1 MHGRKGI
8 RMTRLTD
15 RGRIVVS
22 VVVTVPLAVAL
33 WASPWNMWNDTP
45 IMQFDTAT
53 CDSSIVTDIGS
64 DGLWG

>member
-15 RGRIVVS
+15 RGRVVVS

-33 WASPWNMWNDTP
+33 WASPWNMWHDTP
-45 IMQFDTAT
+45 VLQFDTAT
-53 CDSSIVTDIGS
+53 CDRNIVTDIGS